1 MLAAAV
7 GELNYVRGH
16 CQGDVRGMM
25 IGIDLTIPGTPAVAK
40 CMERGVLINC
50 THDTVIRLLPAL
62 NITAAQVDEGAAAI
76 SDVLREMAAA

>member
-1 MLAAAV
+1 
-7 GELNYVRGH
+7 
-16 CQGDVRGMM
+16 VRGMM